1 MILDNDARQ
10 FSAYTAYPPSS
21 DLPRRSAAD
30 SVSPLNISDYRL
42 QMTNFLVRRARCAT
56 GSAARLDYMYSCMH
70 TEIMRKATKPA
81 RGHSARRV
89 RSGRSGNQI
98 TETGASPRGKIR
110 LTMYLDMAVVEY
122 FRSRAGGRGYQTLI
136 NEALK
141 QAIEQESLEDVLRRV
156 IREEAR
162 PYQTGKGKS

>member
-1 MILDNDARQ
+1 
-10 FSAYTAYPPSS
+10 
-21 DLPRRSAAD
+21 
-30 SVSPLNISDYRL
+30 
-42 QMTNFLVRRARCAT
+42 
-56 GSAARLDYMYSCMH
+56 
-70 TEIMRKATKPA
+70 MRKKSGKQTGAHPA
-81 RGHSARRV
+81 RGDDATAVPRN
-89 RSGRSGNQI
+89 GGQ
-98 TETGASPRGKIR
+98 PRGKTR

-162 PYQTGKGKS
+162 PHLPGKGKT

>member
-1 MILDNDARQ
+1 
-10 FSAYTAYPPSS
+10 
-21 DLPRRSAAD
+21 
-30 SVSPLNISDYRL
+30 
-42 QMTNFLVRRARCAT
+42 
-56 GSAARLDYMYSCMH
+56 MH

-89 RSGRSGNQI
+89 RNGRSGNQT